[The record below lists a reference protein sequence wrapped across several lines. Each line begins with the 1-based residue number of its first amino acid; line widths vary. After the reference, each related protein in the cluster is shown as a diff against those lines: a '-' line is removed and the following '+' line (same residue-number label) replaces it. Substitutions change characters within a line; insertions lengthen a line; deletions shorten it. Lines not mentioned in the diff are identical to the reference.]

1 MIFLI
6 GFQSNHSTEN
16 QLRALAG
23 DWGARLDNRNAT
35 LALEFFAPAF
45 RILS

>member
-1 MIFLI
+1 MLFLI

-23 DWGARLDNRNAT
+23 DLGARLNNKNA
-35 LALEFFAPAF
+35 ALVLDFFAPAF
-45 RILS
+45 